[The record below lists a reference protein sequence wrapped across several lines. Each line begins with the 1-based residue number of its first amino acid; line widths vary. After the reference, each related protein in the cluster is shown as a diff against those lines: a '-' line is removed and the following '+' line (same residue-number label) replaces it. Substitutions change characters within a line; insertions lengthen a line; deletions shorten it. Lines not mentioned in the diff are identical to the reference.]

1 MEVLVVLALVSL
13 FSLCVSRYMNWRDR
27 ALISEKAL
35 EQVREERYGKQ
46 VFNNENNNMEERKG
60 TRDLFLDTLTR
71 IGCQYE
77 LGEGDEIIFGYQ
89 GEQFIVKANNNN
101 HFIHIYDTYWGHV
114 ELYNVEDLSRLKKAI
129 NVSNL
134 SNSVTAVYTV
144 NEAGGTVDVHSK
156 MAILFI
162 SEIPAID
169 DYLRMELNEFFRAHE
184 TISIEMTKQRE
195 METEK

>member
-77 LGEGDEIIFGYQ
+77 LGEGDDIIFGYQ

>member
-13 FSLCVSRYMNWRDR
+13 FSLCVSRYMNWRNR

-77 LGEGDEIIFGYQ
+77 LGEGDDIIFGYQ

>member
-46 VFNNENNNMEERKG
+46 VFNNENNNMVERKG

-77 LGEGDEIIFGYQ
+77 LGEGDDIIFGYQ
-89 GEQFIVKANNNN
+89 GEQFLVKANNNN

>member
-46 VFNNENNNMEERKG
+46 VINNENNNMEERKG
-60 TRDLFLDTLTR
+60 TRDLFLYTLTR

-77 LGEGDEIIFGYQ
+77 LGEGDDIIFGYQ

>member
-46 VFNNENNNMEERKG
+46 VFNNENNNMVERKG

-77 LGEGDEIIFGYQ
+77 LGEGDDIIFGYQ

>member
-77 LGEGDEIIFGYQ
+77 LGEGDVIIFGYQ

>member
-77 LGEGDEIIFGYQ
+77 LGEGDDIIFGYH

-162 SEIPAID
+162 SEIPAVD
-169 DYLRMELNEFFRAHE
+169 DYLRMELDEFFRAHE

>member
-1 MEVLVVLALVSL
+1 
-13 FSLCVSRYMNWRDR
+13 
-27 ALISEKAL
+27 
-35 EQVREERYGKQ
+35 
-46 VFNNENNNMEERKG
+46 MEERKG

-77 LGEGDEIIFGYQ
+77 LGEGDDIIFGYQ